1 MDDNCIF
8 CKIIAGEMDGSV
20 VYEGEH
26 VVAFMD
32 INQPN
37 HYKVLV
43 CTRRHAPMIYDINDE
58 EAAEVMQVSRRV
70 ARAIQQITNCPG
82 MNVFQN
88 NGKIAYQDVFHF
100 HLHLMPRY
108 EGDDRRRR
116 NVESR
121 EVLDKLAA
129 DLRGVLE

>member
-8 CKIIAGEMDGSV
+8 CKIIDGELEGSF
-20 VYEGEH
+20 VYEGDQ

-43 CTRRHAPMIYDINDE
+43 CTRRHAPMIYDINDD
-58 EAAEVMQVSRRV
+58 EAAAVMQVSRRI
-70 ARAIQQITNCPG
+70 AQAIQGITECPG
-82 MNVFQN
+82 MSVFQN
-88 NGKIAYQDVFHF
+88 NGAIAYQDVFHF
-100 HLHLMPRY
+100 HLHLLPRY
-108 EGDDRRRR
+108 ADDDRRRR
-116 NVESR
+116 HVESR

-129 DLRGVLE
+129 DLRAALE